1 MDVEAAGKQAEVQIE
16 RENLSDWTSK
26 QQKSKRKS
34 KNDISFVIDSELNL
48 YEHQSSVN
56 KNMPIRGLIYLTEL
70 YKGYIERNG
79 LRIYNE
85 TPVKLPFPRY
95 IVFYNGRD
103 GEPERRVM
111 PLSDSYMTN
120 DSNKDQEPCL
130 ELKALLININYGCNK
145 EIMNKCQK
153 LMEYSQLIALIR
165 KHYNELV
172 EKYAELGI
180 HKSKKEIFAEAVS
193 LAIEE
198 AIRNNILK
206 EILRNNKAEVT
217 NMLLTEFDEK
227 DYIEGVKEESER
239 RGEQRGRAEGEKRG
253 EQLTKII
260 QIIKKVKKAKTFP
273 TIASELEEEE
283 ADIKPLY
290 DAVVAS
296 APDYDIEEI
305 KAKLNM

>member
-1 MDVEAAGKQAEVQIE
+1 MGLEINRNFKDTLFRKIFDNKKDLLSLYNALNDTEHTDEDLIE
-16 RENLSDWTSK
+16 INTIEDAIYIGY
-26 QQKSKRKS
+26 

-70 YKGYIERNG
+70 YKGYIERN
-79 LRIYNE
+79 
-85 TPVKLPFPRY
+85 
-95 IVFYNGRD
+95 

-165 KHYNELV
+165 KYYDELV
-172 EKYAELGI
+172 EKYAKLGI

-239 RGEQRGRAEGEKRG
+239 RGREEGRMEGRLEERLEG
-253 EQLTKII
+253 KIYL
-260 QIIKKVKKAKTFP
+260 IIKKVKKSKSLQI
-273 TIASELEEEE
+273 IASELEEEE
-283 ADIKPLY
+283 ADIRPIY

-296 APDYDIEEI
+296 APDYDMEEI